1 MENSKQRMAAL
12 VGDLLD
18 GQAAGAKMIDELLTM
33 KTFAYACGVLYAL
46 ERACTS
52 IKSTMKASGS
62 DPDFLIECLRRNDDT
77 MIATMVFNADKQGET
92 NK

>member
-1 MENSKQRMAAL
+1 MEKNKMTAL
-12 VGDLLD
+12 VEDLLN
-18 GQAAGAKMIDELLTM
+18 GQADAAEMIDELMEM
-33 KTFAYACGVLYAL
+33 KTFAYACGALYAL

-77 MIATMVFNADKQGET
+77 MVATVVFDADKRGET
-92 NK
+92 EQ